1 MAHASHL
8 QSDEKGILKEI
19 PLQLFHENTFLLFI
33 ERKERNISVQNIQE
47 KNKDLFFLST
57 SPTSIKG
64 GGGWFTYFQLWGAV
78 AKASVYNFL

>member
-64 GGGWFTYFQLWGAV
+64 GGGMIYILPIVRGGSESFSL
-78 AKASVYNFL
+78 